1 MLSKEQAAAAAD
13 ALIASA
19 NKNRVWRTP
28 HVSLLLRSRA
38 LDAVEPEQ
46 RLALIQ
52 QASVNVRKSVAYRVL
67 LGLGIVFV
75 LALLLW
81 LTLPDLRQALP
92 GFSSAA
98 ARLALPVLLVM
109 SVGSWVS
116 IRREIARLSKA
127 HRSVN

>member
-1 MLSKEQAAAAAD
+1 MLSKEQATAAAD

-38 LDAVEPEQ
+38 LDAVEPAR

-52 QASVNVRKSVAYRVL
+52 QAQVNVRKSVAHRVR

-75 LALLLW
+75 LAVLLW

-92 GFSSAA
+92 GFSSVA

-109 SVGSWVS
+109 SVGTLVS

>member
-38 LDAVEPEQ
+38 LDAVEPAQ

-81 LTLPDLRQALP
+81 MALPELRQALP
-92 GFSSAA
+92 GFSSVA
-98 ARLALPVLLVM
+98 ARFALPVSLVM
-109 SVGSWVS
+109 SVGSLVS
-116 IRREIARLSKA
+116 IRREIARLAKA
-127 HRSVN
+127 HRNAN